1 MIKMQIDGIVFDLDG
16 TLADTEPLHI
26 DTWLVI
32 LNNLGLK
39 FDESWMHQWIGL
51 SDRLVAEHVCEHY
64 LKDQSVENLQHIK
77 QQTYRNRAVT
87 EVKLFDQV
95 EEHLLEMSQYVPI
108 ALATNSSREDVS
120 AVFQA
125 TNLQK
130 FLKVIVT
137 ANDVS
142 FLKPNPEPYQ
152 TAASLLGINPSLCFA
167 LEDSPAGIHSAKN
180 AGLFAIGVEN
190 SHPSEKLKE
199 ANLIFSDT
207 PKALAY
213 ILDVLKSN

>member
-1 MIKMQIDGIVFDLDG
+1 MRIEGIVFDLDG

-51 SDRLVAEHVCEHY
+51 SDRLVAEHVCEQY
-64 LKDQSVENLQHIK
+64 LKGQSVEGLQQLK
-77 QQTYRNRAVT
+77 QQTYRNRAIT

-95 EEHLLEMSQYVPI
+95 EDYLNEITQFVPI
-108 ALATNSSREDVS
+108 ALATNSSQDDVS

-125 TNLQK
+125 TNLQRH
-130 FLKVIVT
+130 LKVIVT
-137 ANDVS
+137 ANDVTN
-142 FLKPNPEPYQ
+142 LKPHPEPYQ
-152 TAASLLGINPSLCFA
+152 SASFKLGLESSLCFA
-167 LEDSPAGIHSAKN
+167 LEDSPAGIHSAKS

>member
-1 MIKMQIDGIVFDLDG
+1 MRIEGIVFDLDG

-51 SDRLVAEHVCEHY
+51 SDRLVAEHVFEHF
-64 LKDQSVENLQHIK
+64 LKNHSVEGLQQLK
-77 QQTYRNRAVT
+77 QQTYRNRAIT

-95 EEHLLEMSQYVPI
+95 EDYLNEITQFVPI
-108 ALATNSSREDVS
+108 ALATNSSQDDVS

-125 TNLQK
+125 TNLQRH
-130 FLKVIVT
+130 LKVIVT

-142 FLKPNPEPYQ
+142 NLKPHPEPYQ
-152 TAASLLGINPSLCFA
+152 SASFKLGLEPSLCFA
-167 LEDSPAGIHSAKN
+167 LEDSPAGIHSAKS

-199 ANLIFSDT
+199 ANLIFPDT

>member
-1 MIKMQIDGIVFDLDG
+1 MRIEGIVFDLDG

-51 SDRLVAEHVCEHY
+51 SDRLVAEHVCEHF
-64 LKDQSVENLQHIK
+64 LKNQSVEGLQQLK
-77 QQTYRNRAVT
+77 QQTYRNRAIT

-95 EEHLLEMSQYVPI
+95 EDYLNEITQFVPI
-108 ALATNSSREDVS
+108 ALATNSSQDDVS

-125 TNLQK
+125 TNLQRH
-130 FLKVIVT
+130 
-137 ANDVS
+137 
-142 FLKPNPEPYQ
+142 
-152 TAASLLGINPSLCFA
+152 SLCFA
-167 LEDSPAGIHSAKN
+167 LEDSPAGIHSAKS

>member
-1 MIKMQIDGIVFDLDG
+1 
-16 TLADTEPLHI
+16 
-26 DTWLVI
+26 
-32 LNNLGLK
+32 
-39 FDESWMHQWIGL
+39 MHQWIGL
-51 SDRLVAEHVCEHY
+51 SDRLVAEHVCENF
-64 LKDQSVENLQHIK
+64 LKNQSVEGLQQLK
-77 QQTYRNRAVT
+77 QQTYRNRAIT

-95 EEHLLEMSQYVPI
+95 EDYLHEITQFVPI
-108 ALATNSSREDVS
+108 ALATNSSQDDVS

-125 TNLQK
+125 TNLQRH
-130 FLKVIVT
+130 LKVIVT
-137 ANDVS
+137 ANDVTN
-142 FLKPNPEPYQ
+142 LKPHPEPYQ
-152 TAASLLGINPSLCFA
+152 SASFKLGMEPSLCFA
-167 LEDSPAGIHSAKN
+167 LEDSPAGIHSAKS

>member
-1 MIKMQIDGIVFDLDG
+1 MRIEGIVFDLDG

-39 FDESWMHQWIGL
+39 FDEYWMHQWIGL
-51 SDRLVAEHVCEHY
+51 SDRLVAEHVCEQY
-64 LKDQSVENLQHIK
+64 LKGQSVEGLQQLK
-77 QQTYRNRAVT
+77 QQTYRNRAIT

-95 EEHLLEMSQYVPI
+95 EDYLHEITQFVPI
-108 ALATNSSREDVS
+108 ALATNSSQDDVS

-125 TNLQK
+125 TNLQRH
-130 FLKVIVT
+130 LKVIVT

-142 FLKPNPEPYQ
+142 NLKPHPEPYQ
-152 TAASLLGINPSLCFA
+152 SASFKLGLEPSLCFA
-167 LEDSPAGIHSAKN
+167 LEDSPAGIHSAKS

>member
-1 MIKMQIDGIVFDLDG
+1 MRIEGIVFDLDG

-51 SDRLVAEHVCEHY
+51 SDRLVAEHVCEQY
-64 LKDQSVENLQHIK
+64 LKGQSVEGLQQLK
-77 QQTYRNRAVT
+77 QQTYRNRAIT

-95 EEHLLEMSQYVPI
+95 EDYLHEITQFVPI
-108 ALATNSSREDVS
+108 ALATNSSQDDVS

-125 TNLQK
+125 TNLQRH
-130 FLKVIVT
+130 LKVIVT
-137 ANDVS
+137 ANDVTN
-142 FLKPNPEPYQ
+142 LKPHPEPYQ
-152 TAASLLGINPSLCFA
+152 SASFKLGLEPSLCFA
-167 LEDSPAGIHSAKN
+167 LEDSPAGIHSAKS

>member
-1 MIKMQIDGIVFDLDG
+1 MRIEGIVFDLDG

-39 FDESWMHQWIGL
+39 LDESWMHQWIGL
-51 SDRLVAEHVCEHY
+51 SDRLVAEHVCEQY
-64 LKDQSVENLQHIK
+64 LKGQSVEGLQQLK
-77 QQTYRNRAVT
+77 QQTYRNRAIT

-95 EEHLLEMSQYVPI
+95 EDYLHEITQFVPI
-108 ALATNSSREDVS
+108 ALATNSSQEDVS

-125 TNLQK
+125 TNLQRH
-130 FLKVIVT
+130 LKVIVT
-137 ANDVS
+137 ANDVTN
-142 FLKPNPEPYQ
+142 LKPHPEPYQ
-152 TAASLLGINPSLCFA
+152 SASFKMGLQPSLCFA
-167 LEDSPAGIHSAKN
+167 LEDSPAGIHSAKS

>member
-1 MIKMQIDGIVFDLDG
+1 M
-16 TLADTEPLHI
+16 
-26 DTWLVI
+26 
-32 LNNLGLK
+32 
-39 FDESWMHQWIGL
+39 DESWMHQWIGL
-51 SDRLVAEHVCEHY
+51 SDRLVSEHVCTHY
-64 LKDQSVENLQHIK
+64 LKSQSVENLQHIK
-77 QQTYRNRAVT
+77 QQSYRKRASS

-95 EEHLLEMSQYVPI
+95 EDYLLELSQLVPI

-152 TAASLLGINPSLCFA
+152 TAATLLGINPSFCIA
-167 LEDSPAGIHSAKN
+167 LEDSPAGITSANK

-190 SHPSEKLKE
+190 SHPSDKLQE
-199 ANLIFSDT
+199 ANLIFPNT
-207 PKALAY
+207 PKALEF
-213 ILDVLKSN
+213 ILNTIKAN

>member
-1 MIKMQIDGIVFDLDG
+1 MRIEGIVFDLDG

-51 SDRLVAEHVCEHY
+51 SDRLVAEHVCEQY
-64 LKDQSVENLQHIK
+64 LKGQSVEGLQQLK
-77 QQTYRNRAVT
+77 QQTYRNRAIT

-95 EEHLLEMSQYVPI
+95 EDYLHEITQFVPI
-108 ALATNSSREDVS
+108 ALATNSSQDDVS

-125 TNLQK
+125 TNLQRH
-130 FLKVIVT
+130 LKVIVT
-137 ANDVS
+137 ANDVTN
-142 FLKPNPEPYQ
+142 LKPHPEPYQ
-152 TAASLLGINPSLCFA
+152 SASFKMGLQPSLCFA
-167 LEDSPAGIHSAKN
+167 LEDSPAGIHSAKS

-199 ANLIFSDT
+199 ANLIFLI
-207 PKALAY
+207 PQRH
-213 ILDVLKSN
+213 